1 MIICLQ
7 NIHRWLGYTFLDA
20 WESHPPPDRSFL
32 VRSLPMLL
40 SNFVSMLRL
49 LGFLWILPLIF
60 RLFAG
65 VLAVIFRPLPGRS
78 LLLPVSSNRLIV
90 LLTVGWGIPRNSDIS
105 ITFLPR
111 LCARIIASL
120 RFDILFIFILKNM
133 FTIQKN
139 K

>member
-1 MIICLQ
+1 MILFSDEMLRTEPSGMPKAAPI
-7 NIHRWLGYTFLDA
+7 FLA
-20 WESHPPPDRSFL
+20 EF
-32 VRSLPMLL
+32 
-40 SNFVSMLRL
+40 FRL
-49 LGFLWILPLIF
+49 LGFRWILPLIF

-65 VLAVIFRPLPGRS
+65 VLAVSFRPLLGRS

-105 ITFLPR
+105 ITFL